1 MLKVSKITGR
11 SYHPDDMKSIIY
23 ISNLKQVGAYL
34 ANGAETEVLDILY
47 DASKETNKLVFVF
60 AKSDTTRA
68 LYEKWNEHAL
78 PY

>member
-11 SYHPDDMKSIIY
+11 SYHPDDMKSI

>member
-47 DASKETNKLVFVF
+47 DASKEINKLVFVF
-60 AKSDTTRA
+60 SKNSTTRA
-68 LYEKWNEHAL
+68 LYEKWNEHVL